1 MSGEV
6 FSLDSGATLIDKSL
20 KVAVLAG
27 GVGSERQVSI
37 ESGRNVAQAIKDAGV
52 NVVTSDISPDDM
64 SVLDDKSIDV
74 FFLALHGQFGEDGQ
88 LQKVLEDR
96 SLVYTG
102 CGPEA
107 SAIAFDKIASK
118 KAFADAGVM
127 VPRMLECKRG
137 MDFDKFAEEVGS
149 LSNRY
154 VIKPPSQ
161 GSSVGVVI
169 AQGVDEAVRLSRE
182 CLSEF
187 GGCMVEEFVSGME
200 VTVGVL
206 CDRVLPVLEIRAKSG
221 FYDYNAKYIADDT
234 QFLFDTIEDADIV
247 RKLQSDAKAC
257 FDSVG
262 CRDISRVD
270 FIVRGEECYCLEVNT
285 IPGFTGHSLLPMAAK
300 KAGISMSQLC
310 LMVIEAALKRR
321 GNYFG

>member
-6 FSLDSGATLIDKSL
+6 FSLDSGTKAINNSL

-27 GVGSERQVSI
+27 GVGSERRVSI
-37 ESGRNVAQAIKDAGV
+37 DSGRNVARAIKDEGV
-52 NVVTSDISPDDM
+52 NVITSDISPADM
-64 SVLDDKSIDV
+64 SILADKSIDV

-88 LQKVLEDR
+88 LQRVLEDKG
-96 SLVYTG
+96 LVYTG
-102 CGPEA
+102 CGPGA
-107 SAIAFDKIASK
+107 SAIAFDKVASK
-118 KAFADAGVM
+118 KAFAGAGVS
-127 VPRMLECKRG
+127 VPKMIEFSEDT
-137 MDFDKFAEEVGS
+137 DFGKFEEELVS

-154 VIKPPSQ
+154 VIKPPAE

-169 AQGVDEAVRLSRE
+169 AEGADEAGRLSRK

-187 GGCMVEEFVSGME
+187 GGCMVEEFVSGRE

-221 FYDYNAKYIADDT
+221 FYDYNAKYMADDT
-234 QFLFDTIEDADIV
+234 QFLFDTIEDQDMV
-247 RKLQSDAKAC
+247 RKLHSDAKAC
-257 FDSVG
+257 FDALG

-270 FIVRGEECYCLEVNT
+270 FIVRGKDCYCLEVNT
-285 IPGFTGHSLLPMAAK
+285 IPGFTSHSLLPMAAK

-310 LMVIEAALKRR
+310 LMVIEEALKRR
-321 GNYFG
+321 GN

>member
-1 MSGEV
+1 V
-6 FSLDSGATLIDKSL
+6 FSLDSGTTAINKSL

-27 GVGSERQVSI
+27 GVGSERRVSI
-37 ESGRNVAQAIKDAGV
+37 DSGINVARAIKDAGV
-52 NVVTSDISPDDM
+52 NVITSDISPTDM
-64 SVLDDKSIDV
+64 SILADRSIDV

-88 LQKVLEDR
+88 LQRVLEDKG
-96 SLVYTG
+96 LVYTG

-118 KAFADAGVM
+118 RAFADAGVS
-127 VPRMLECKRG
+127 VPKMIEFSEDT
-137 MDFDKFAEEVGS
+137 DFGKFEEELVS

-154 VIKPPSQ
+154 VIKPPAE

-169 AQGVDEAVRLSRE
+169 AEGADEAGRLGRK

-187 GGCMVEEFVSGME
+187 GGCMVEEFISGAE

-206 CDRVLPVLEIRAKSG
+206 CGLVLPMLEIRAKSG

-234 QFLFDTIEDADIV
+234 QFLFDTIEDQDMV

-257 FDSVG
+257 FDAVG

-270 FIVRGEECYCLEVNT
+270 FIVRDKDCYCLEVNT
-285 IPGFTGHSLLPMAAK
+285 IPGFTSHSLLPMAAK

-310 LMVIEAALKRR
+310 LMVIEEALKRR
-321 GNYFG
+321 GN